1 MLATTSVL
9 IKTEDGREALAAH
22 RHDMQIRQRHLLIL
36 IDGAR
41 TVGQLHQL
49 LGNWAD
55 LDELLIGLQQA
66 GMVDVLPGVRSDLP
80 AAASPA
86 DAFDPIAYFNRPL
99 FDDDAEPGT
108 LSPIYDELPPLT
120 GMTLGLQTAAGPTDI
135 PAANEPHV
143 TLVDV
148 EPVHATPASVVL
160 VVPMASVTPELADVL
175 PNVIKVELMRL
186 AQHHFGSAAGA
197 AMPLL
202 RACREDTQSL
212 CDVIAACAKATE
224 PIVGERA
231 AARFVDDAM
240 HAMAQRR

>member
-9 IKTEDGREALAAH
+9 IKTEDGREALAAR

-49 LGNWAD
+49 LDNWAD
-55 LDELLIGLQQA
+55 LDELLLGLQQA
-66 GMVDVLPGVRSDLP
+66 GMVDVLPGVLSDLP

-99 FDDDAEPGT
+99 FDDEAEAVT

-120 GMTLGLQTAAGPTDI
+120 GMTLGLQTTAAPADM
-135 PAANEPHV
+135 PAANESQLTP
-143 TLVDV
+143 VDV
-148 EPVHATPASVVL
+148 APVSAAAIPTAPVVSIS
-160 VVPMASVTPELADVL
+160 SVTPELADVL

-202 RACREDTQSL
+202 RACGEDTQSL
-212 CDVIAACAKATE
+212 CDVIAACAQAAE
-224 PIVGERA
+224 PIVGDRA